1 MTDALKQ
8 RLGTLRRQAGAT
20 YTGAPPTN
28 PSVAERLQRYRVERR
43 SAPGTSSRNAPKELA
58 ARMGGELI
66 DAGVVRIEQRIA
78 LDERHG
84 RVALDRLLD
93 GHDGMPETAGLD
105 PRSLV
110 FLDTETSG
118 LAGGSGTI
126 AFMLGLARI
135 EVEALV
141 VRQYQLT
148 GFSGE
153 ASMLE
158 DAAAWLR
165 EAGTLVTFNGK
176 CFDAPL
182 LSARARLARMPD
194 PCAHMAHVDLLHPT
208 RRAFARVWPDCR
220 LATAE
225 RELVGFRRLHDL
237 PGSEAPMAWFNYLKR
252 GDAGLLP
259 EVARHNYWDLVS
271 LAALLPALAQVHGSP
286 AAMGADVLGVA
297 RAFLTRGNEGRAQA
311 VLREGADALDEDGLL
326 ELARLLRRR
335 RDWNGACAIWERL
348 AAGGST
354 EAVERLAK
362 YHEHVRRD
370 YRRALELA
378 KQLPDGELKRQRQ
391 QRLARKVHATQIRL
405 LVGG

>member
-1 MTDALKQ
+1 MTDALKH

-20 YTGAPPTN
+20 NTGSLPTN
-28 PSVAERLQRYRVERR
+28 PSIAERVQRYRVERPP
-43 SAPGTSSRNAPKELA
+43 AAGTGPRMAPKDLA

-66 DAGVVRIEQRIA
+66 DATVVRIEQRIA
-78 LDERHG
+78 LGERHG
-84 RVALDRLLD
+84 GIVLERLLD

-135 EVEALV
+135 ENDVLV

-148 GFSGE
+148 GFAGE
-153 ASMLE
+153 APMLE

-176 CFDAPL
+176 CFDVPL
-182 LSARARLARMPD
+182 LSARARLARMRD
-194 PCAHMAHVDLLHPT
+194 PCADMPHIDLLHPT

-220 LATAE
+220 LTTAE
-225 RELVGFRRLHDL
+225 RELVGFHRLHDL
-237 PGSEAPMAWFNYLKR
+237 PGSEAPMAWFDYLKR

-271 LAALLPALAQVHGSP
+271 LAALLPALAEAHTSP

-297 RAFLTRGNEGRAQA
+297 RAHLIRGAEERARA
-311 VLREGADALDEDGLL
+311 LLLDGAHALDEDGLL

-335 RDWNGACAIWERL
+335 GDWGGACSVWERL
-348 AAGGST
+348 AAGGNT

-370 YRRALELA
+370 YRRALEVA
-378 KQLPDGELKRQRQ
+378 DQLPDGEPKHQRR
-391 QRLARKVHATQIRL
+391 QRLARKLRAMQIRL
-405 LVGG
+405 LVG